1 MQTWIWGTGPLGT
14 GHPTLGERWSLS
26 RLFGRQAS
34 KSMCVCVHV
43 CAYMRVC
50 VHECICVHACV
61 YVCAHVRIYVYA
73 YMCVGGRTGPHPC
86 RVCPL
91 IPVAIMGGGEPGS
104 QEGSWGPAL
113 DPGSQPWRRFYGF
126 YGEGFMPERNGAL
139 SICPLHPGHCKL
151 DLVQIAL
158 YHTTPYPEKS
168 LPFRDF
174 LFILQFYGH
183 LAKWP

>member
-1 MQTWIWGTGPLGT
+1 MVGDGGNW
-14 GHPTLGERWSLS
+14 
-26 RLFGRQAS
+26 AS
-34 KSMCVCVHV
+34 HLQGKMVPEQVVWMAGIKKHECVYVCV
-43 CAYMRVC
+43 R
-50 VHECICVHACV
+50 ACV
-61 YVCAHVRIYVYA
+61 YVGARVRIYA
-73 YMCVGGRTGPHPC
+73 HEYMCVWGRTGPHPC
-86 RVCPL
+86 RVGPL

-113 DPGSQPWRRFYGF
+113 NPGSQPWRFYGF
-126 YGEGFMPERNGAL
+126 YGEGFIPKRNGAL

-168 LPFRDF
+168 LPFRGF